1 MKKLLSILCF
11 ACFMFAGSQLSFAQ
25 STIEQQKTTIKNAD
39 DSVKKNAQKVINALE
54 RGAKLDATQKNK
66 VYDIFLAVDK
76 KMKGIEAIED
86 ASERKAKQ
94 TKLQDYVNQKLQ
106 QVLSKEQYELY
117 MKKLSGKQ

>member
-1 MKKLLSILCF
+1 
-11 ACFMFAGSQLSFAQ
+11 MFAGSQLSFAQ